1 VKCHLRATTVAT
13 TDVTITIATA
23 ATDTA
28 TIAGPRMEGHV
39 TNLRVREGFGFIKP
53 SPAHLAA
60 SNGSNVFFHIGDV
73 FSGSDELAEN
83 VEVRFTLLMNNRSGE
98 KARAVQV

>member
-1 VKCHLRATTVAT
+1 
-13 TDVTITIATA
+13 
-23 ATDTA
+23 
-28 TIAGPRMEGHV
+28 MEGHV

-53 SPAHLAA
+53 SSAHLAA

-98 KARAVQV
+98 KARAVQVCVS